1 MYFVFFNSSANK
13 MIANVDM
20 FGMYMELAILSKCD
34 HKLVI
39 REKYCSFKLLA
50 KDLIDE

>member
-1 MYFVFFNSSANK
+1 MYFAFFNSPANK
-13 MIANVDM
+13 IIANVDI
-20 FGMYMELAILSKCD
+20 FGMYMELAILSECD

-50 KDLIDE
+50 KDLRDE